1 MSSRAVLIQCLRFVR
16 LIHSYDKVFV
26 DDDDDDDDGVE
37 GIRAMMI
44 FNSTS

>member
-1 MSSRAVLIQCLRFVR
+1 MSSRAVLIQCVRFVR

-26 DDDDDDDDGVE
+26 DDDDDGVE

>member
-1 MSSRAVLIQCLRFVR
+1 MSSRAVLIQCVRFVR

-26 DDDDDDDDGVE
+26 DDDDDDDGVE

>member
-1 MSSRAVLIQCLRFVR
+1 MSSRAVLIQCVRFVR

-26 DDDDDDDDGVE
+26 DDDDDDGVE